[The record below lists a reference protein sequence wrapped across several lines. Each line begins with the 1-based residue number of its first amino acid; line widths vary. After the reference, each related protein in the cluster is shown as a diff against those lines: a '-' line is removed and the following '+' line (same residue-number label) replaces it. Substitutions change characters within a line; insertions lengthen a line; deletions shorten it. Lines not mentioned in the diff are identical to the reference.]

1 MSNFIIDSS
10 KFVEPCVPEL
20 WSQTSGTTQIDFNGS
35 SVMGAAINIDSGSSA
50 IGKTLT
56 SFKMNMKRLNAT
68 SNVLVFGVYSGGGT
82 TPATTFSGSI
92 TNSNQLATGFTWYT
106 FTGSHTLALNDHIG
120 FVMGAGAGATMQVKR
135 IANVGES
142 TVTDLSM
149 VIYGSH
155 VGDWWNYNV
164 AQIPYHEGFQTC

>member
-1 MSNFIIDSS
+1 MSQNVVNSYRY
-10 KFVEPCVPEL
+10 VEPCVPEM
-20 WSQTSGTTQIDFNGS
+20 WSQTTGTTEINFNGS
-35 SVMGAAINIDSGSSA
+35 SVMGAAINIDTGSSA

-56 SFKMNMKRLNAT
+56 SFKMNMKRLNT
-68 SNVLVFGVYSGGGT
+68 SSNVLVFGVYSGGGT
-82 TPATTFSGSI
+82 TPATTFTGSI
-92 TNSNQLATGFTWYT
+92 TNSNQLTTSFAWYT

-120 FVMGAGAGATMQVKR
+120 FVMGAGAGATMAVKR

-155 VGDWWNYNV
+155 VSDWWNYSV
-164 AQIPYHEGFQTC
+164 SQIPYHEGFQTC